1 VGIGFIWRFHAL
13 EPGKIVD
20 ASMKLSSD
28 KRTMKQATGFTVIE
42 LLIAAGILGILSS
55 IAIPSY
61 NAWLPKT
68 RVNSAARELF
78 AELQLAKMRA
88 ISENN
93 DYVIT
98 FDTADNTYS
107 IYDDDDNDF
116 ATTGTE
122 SDELV
127 KAIEIDDR
135 HPGIEYGYIAG
146 NSPSGSAITKTVTF
160 SGTPPRVAF
169 SPTGLANKN
178 GSIYLVPTVD
188 TSNSRKDRQRLITVL
203 KTGRVRLY
211 RHTGSSWE

>member
-1 VGIGFIWRFHAL
+1 MR
-13 EPGKIVD
+13 
-20 ASMKLSSD
+20 SSSD
-28 KRTMKQATGFTVIE
+28 RRTMKQATGFTVIE
-42 LLIAAGILGILSS
+42 LLIAVGILGILSS

-78 AELQLAKMRA
+78 TELQLAKMKA

-98 FDTADNTYS
+98 FDGANNTDR

-116 ATTGTE
+116 ATAGAE
-122 SDELV
+122 WEELV
-127 KAIEIDDR
+127 KAVDIDNR
-135 HPGIEYGYIAG
+135 HPGISYGYVSG
-146 NSPSGSAITKTVTF
+146 ESPSGSVITKAVTF
-160 SGTPPRVAF
+160 SGSPRRVAF

-178 GSIYLVPTVD
+178 GSIYLVPTAD
-188 TSNSRKDRQRLITVL
+188 TSNSRKDRQRVITIL

-211 RHTGSSWE
+211 RHTGSAWE